1 MVIVTDENVTKLRV
15 DNVMNL
21 VEERPMNLV
30 HGQRDFPAALADFLQ
45 VRKLTLSVEKP
56 HCLVLPFYSN
66 HGYSNRSCFNYS
78 KSDRRPQVKS
88 GGLWNCGIMELWN
101 SGIAGLRGWV
111 SGSPLFS
118 FVENSLATAT
128 ARG

>member
-1 MVIVTDENVTKLRV
+1 MTDENVTKLRV

-56 HCLVLPFYSN
+56 HCFVTSFLYQPRLQQ
-66 HGYSNRSCFNYS
+66 
-78 KSDRRPQVKS
+78 PQ
-88 GGLWNCGIMELWN
+88 LL
-101 SGIAGLRGWV
+101 
-111 SGSPLFS
+111 
-118 FVENSLATAT
+118 
-128 ARG
+128 